1 MDRRSAAQAVAFSAI
16 ENVRPY
22 EVTRGELIKA
32 LSSGTGDP
40 TLVRTLFGDVSLLTI
55 LQLAIE
61 FGISDP
67 DLAQAY
73 ARARRSCGAHNN
85 ELDEFAAEFGYERFW
100 WFASLEPAKGRA
112 KSRRRI
118 SGQAAGDE

>member
-1 MDRRSAAQAVAFSAI
+1 MMDRRTVAQAVACSAI

-22 EVTRGELIKA
+22 DVTRGELVKA
-32 LSSGTGDP
+32 LSSGAGDP

-73 ARARRSCGAHNN
+73 ARARRSCGARNP
-85 ELDEFAAEFGYERFW
+85 ELDRFVAEFGYKLDFDGPLGPG
-100 WFASLEPAKGRA
+100 S
-112 KSRRRI
+112 SNM
-118 SGQAAGDE
+118 

>member
-1 MDRRSAAQAVAFSAI
+1 MMDSRSAAQAVAYSAI
-16 ENVRPY
+16 QNVRPY

-32 LSSGTGDP
+32 LSSGAGDP
-40 TLVRTLFGDVSLLTI
+40 TLVQDALRRVSLLTI

-73 ARARRSCGAHNN
+73 PRARRSCGARNP
-85 ELDEFAAEFGYERFW
+85 ELDEFAAEFGY
-100 WFASLEPAKGRA
+100 
-112 KSRRRI
+112 
-118 SGQAAGDE
+118 

>member
-1 MDRRSAAQAVAFSAI
+1 MMMDSRSAAQAVAYSAI

-22 EVTRGELIKA
+22 EVTRGELITA
-32 LSSGTGDP
+32 LSSGAGDP

-73 ARARRSCGAHNN
+73 ARARRICGARNP
-85 ELDEFAAEFGYERFW
+85 ELDEFAAEFGHELDFGGPRHRVQFK
-100 WFASLEPAKGRA
+100 A
-112 KSRRRI
+112 
-118 SGQAAGDE
+118 D